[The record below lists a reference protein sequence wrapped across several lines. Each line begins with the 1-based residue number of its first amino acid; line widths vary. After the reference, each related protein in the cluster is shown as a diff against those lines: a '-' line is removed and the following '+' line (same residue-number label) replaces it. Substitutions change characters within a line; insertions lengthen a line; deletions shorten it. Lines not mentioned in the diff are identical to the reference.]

1 MHLVRGTNSSQAK
14 AGTPSPACG
23 EGWGGGAAAYSVG
36 DKAPI
41 SEPQIPA
48 TYAAIAFSA
57 VAAEA

>member
-23 EGWGGGAAAYSVG
+23 GGLGWGCRR
-36 DKAPI
+36 

>member
-23 EGWGGGAAAYSVG
+23 GGLGWGCRRISVG